1 MVALA
6 GATDG
11 ARCACH
17 HSLLLI
23 HFSVS
28 DGRISL
34 TLISG
39 PPSKPNPGTS
49 TVDIRYHLLNPA
61 PHFKDV
67 VDEARS
73 VVIAGGTMSPVSI
86 VLLYRKAIV
95 LTSPNTDI

>member
-1 MVALA
+1 MSALA

-17 HSLLLI
+17 HGLLLI
-23 HFSVS
+23 HFSIS

-39 PPSKPNPGTS
+39 PPSKSNPGNS
-49 TVDIRYHLLNPA
+49 TVEIRYHLLNPA

-73 VVIAGGTMSPVSI
+73 VIIAGGTMSPVSTLLFYSI
-86 VLLYRKAIV
+86 VKHHSNI
-95 LTSPNTDI
+95 T